1 MADKNME
8 AQITVEFNEAESRQS
23 LNSGD
28 DINTLFGKIK
38 RFLSDL
44 NPIAF
49 TGISDNIHYGT
60 TEYWNSQPTLIG
72 ENNHIYVYTDYT
84 TITSDGEIKNVPN
97 IKIGDGNAYLIDNP
111 FVTTSVEE
119 LIDLHINDMT
129 RHITEEERI
138 LWNNKVRCY
147 LSTSDSETVV
157 FTTN

>member
-8 AQITVEFNEAESRQS
+8 AKISVEFDEATSRQS

-44 NPIAF
+44 NPVAF
-49 TGISDNIHYGT
+49 TGVSNNIHYGT
-60 TEYWNSQPTLIG
+60 TEYWNAQPSLIG
-72 ENNHIYVYTDYT
+72 EKSHIYVYTDYAVMDNNGDN
-84 TITSDGEIKNVPN
+84 IFVPN

-111 FVTTSVEE
+111 FITTSVED
-119 LIDLHINDMT
+119 LINLHIEDAT
-129 RHITEEERI
+129 KHITEEERTI
-138 LWNNKVRCY
+138 WNGKVRCY
-147 LSTSDSETVV
+147 LNPNDNETVV